1 VSRVVVGDIV
11 PAVPKFVD
19 DVAGTELDNTA
30 DDVAGTELDNT
41 ADDVAG
47 TVLDNTEDGVGLS
60 FPVAVSLELLWPRT
74 V

>member
-1 VSRVVVGDIV
+1 MSRVVVGDIV
-11 PAVPKFVD
+11 PAVPKFV
-19 DVAGTELDNTA
+19 